1 MMVRRSPE
9 KANPLGNFLIVLV
22 GTWADRCS
30 SAKGTVV
37 QELMYLIADRESQE
51 KVVFYV
57 DGLGTRSSWLGK
69 MLAGT

>member
-1 MMVRRSPE
+1 M
-9 KANPLGNFLIVLV
+9 LV

-30 SAKGTVV
+30 SSKGTVV
-37 QELMYLIADRESQE
+37 QELIYLIADRESQE

-69 MLAGT
+69 MLAGTSPQVMIVAFH